1 MDASTIGFISSFLPC
16 SFEGFEM
23 SMFYSLAYIKN
34 RAKANLGAIIGI
46 FSVLGMLYLTYLFL
60 PILIS
65 DTGEHMLKLI
75 LGFTFFVLATYFLY
89 REDYP
94 EPKTAFVTAFI
105 GIVAEGIEVNLFSIS
120 ASLMTGSYMGILG
133 GIIGFLW
140 TLFLFKELSLRV
152 PKRVMKYIAIGILY
166 SVGFVVLTSGII

>member
-1 MDASTIGFISSFLPC
+1 MDGSTIGFISSFLPC

-23 SMFYSLAYIKN
+23 SMFYSLAYMKN
-34 RAKANLGAIIGI
+34 RAKANLGAITGI
-46 FSVLGMLYLTYLFL
+46 LSVLGMLYLTYIFL

-65 DTGEHMLKLI
+65 DTGEHTLKLV
-75 LGFTFFVLATYFLY
+75 LGFTFLALATFFLY

-94 EPKTAFVTAFI
+94 EPKTAFVTAFL
-105 GIVAEGIEVNLFSIS
+105 GIVAEGIEVDLFSVS
-120 ASLMTGSYMGILG
+120 AFLMTGSFMGIIG
-133 GIIGFLW
+133 GVIGFLW
-140 TLFLFKELSLRV
+140 ALLLFKELSLRV